1 MWFPVCFGRHNRSRT
16 HWQKFVVVAASVLL
30 EADLKPVAFRLFSL
44 GATATNFFK
53 HVSLSLTF
61 LPTSLSL
68 SFITS
73 VSNKAAGLFIAFRPL
88 RSWEQTGCS
97 QVTWFTAMGNPSRHR
112 KTSLLSAP
120 LIFSCYPFQ
129 NCYFSL
135 IIVSI
140 IIIPSFI
147 CSSHHL
153 PAHCLHHYSFPLPSS
168 CFSPPLVRPPPWI
181 RSLCSL
187 FCCSSSLL
195 GSNVETHIL
204 LHPLLWICYT
214 LICRMDTEC
223 SSRQADRLQRLQIL
237 KDCFYS
243 EEINDHSAGK
253 KSGTI
258 LWPD

>member
-168 CFSPPLVRPPPWI
+168 CFSPPPPPSFVLL
-181 RSLCSL
+181 REFALCALFFAAVRLCSARMWKL
-187 FCCSSSLL
+187 ISSCILYCGFAIRWSAEWIL
-195 GSNVETHIL
+195 NVAAVKQTDFKG
-204 LHPLLWICYT
+204 
-214 LICRMDTEC
+214 CR
-223 SSRQADRLQRLQIL
+223 
-237 KDCFYS
+237 F
-243 EEINDHSAGK
+243 
-253 KSGTI
+253 
-258 LWPD
+258 